1 MTQKAYLEMKPR
13 PEAQARWLAALAECG
28 WLAGAAHETVATAA
42 ALDRILA
49 EPVRARRS
57 VPHYN
62 SAAMDGIAVRAADTF
77 AAGDRHPVWLPVL
90 APGTPFADGGCY
102 AVNTGAPLPAGTDA
116 VVMIEHVV
124 YDGGR
129 AEVMAPAIPWQHVR
143 LIGEDLVE
151 HELILAE
158 DEPVTPE
165 AMAALLAAGVD
176 EVAVVARPRLAVI
189 PTGSELVATQA
200 ELAPGKILDVNS
212 HMLCA
217 AACQCGSEARRCG
230 IVPDDKTA
238 LQAAVKNALA
248 DSDLV
253 VVNAGTSAG
262 TEDHAWS
269 ALDTLG
275 RVLVHGIATKP
286 GKPVILALVDGKPV
300 VGLPGYPVSAKL
312 TFDLFVKPALYARQ
326 HKPLPKPGVLT
337 GKLAKTLPSEVGVEE
352 YLRVVTGDG
361 EDGKKIVPLG
371 RGAGMISS
379 LVRADGFL
387 TVPADCAGLAAGS
400 LVTVTL
406 SDRGLVEAPKLL
418 AVGSHDLA
426 LDLLGMH
433 LKRRCGARLA
443 CANVGS
449 SAGVLAI
456 RNGEAQLAGVH
467 ILDEATGTYNLPY
480 IRRMLAG
487 RSWQLVHLARR
498 EQGFLVRP
506 GNPKQIRR
514 IEDLFAPGVTFVNRQ
529 RGSGTRM
536 LLDHCLRQKDLPP
549 EKLNGYTKETATH
562 MAVAATVAA
571 GAADAG
577 LGIRAA
583 AVSLGL
589 DFVPLDY
596 ERYDLLVTLR
606 DEDPVFHALL
616 AVLRDEAF
624 HSQVEAMGGYDLA
637 AAGEVVGRSEV
648 GPLDTYEESG
658 VR

>member
-1 MTQKAYLEMKPR
+1 MKQKAYLEMKPR
-13 PEAQARWLAALAECG
+13 AEAQALWLAALKACG
-28 WLAGAAHETVATAA
+28 WLADAAMETVAAEA
-42 ALDRILA
+42 ALDRLLA

-77 AAGDRHPVWLPVL
+77 AAGDRHPVWLQVL
-90 APGTPFADGGCY
+90 APGSPFSAGGCY
-102 AVNTGAPLPAGTDA
+102 AVNTGAPLPDGTDA

-124 YDGGR
+124 YEGGR
-129 AEVMAPAIPWQHVR
+129 AELMAPATPWQHVR

-151 HELILAE
+151 NELILPE
-158 DEPVTPE
+158 HEPVTPE
-165 AMAALLAAGVD
+165 AIAALLAAGVD
-176 EVAVVARPRLAVI
+176 EVAVLARPRVAVI

-217 AACQCGSEARRCG
+217 AARQCGAAARRCD
-230 IVPDDKTA
+230 IAPDDKA
-238 LQAAVKNALA
+238 AIQAAVQKALA

-253 VVNAGTSAG
+253 LVNAGTSAG

-269 ALDTLG
+269 VLNSLG

-326 HKPLPKPGVLT
+326 RRQLPKPVLLE
-337 GKLAKTLPSEVGVEE
+337 GKLAKSLPSEVGVEE
-352 YLRVVTGDG
+352 YIRVVTGDG
-361 EDGKKIVPLG
+361 GGGKVVVPLG

-379 LVRADGFL
+379 LVRADGLL

-400 LVTVTL
+400 PVTVAL
-406 SDRGLVEAPKLL
+406 SAKGAVAAPKLL
-418 AVGSHDLA
+418 AIGSHDLA

-433 LKRRCGARLA
+433 LKRRCGAVLS

-449 SAGVLAI
+449 SAGVLAV
-456 RNGEAQLAGVH
+456 RNGEAQMAGVH
-467 ILDEATGTYNLPY
+467 ILDEATGAYNLPY
-480 IRRMLAG
+480 VRRMLAG
-487 RSWQLVHLARR
+487 RQWQLVHLARR
-498 EQGFLVRP
+498 EQGFLVQA
-506 GNPKQIRR
+506 GNPKQIHCV
-514 IEDLFAPGVTFVNRQ
+514 EDLFAPGVTYVNRQ

-536 LLDHCLRQKDLPP
+536 LLDHCLRQKGLAP
-549 EKLNGYTKETATH
+549 EKLDGYTKETATH

-596 ERYDLLVTLR
+596 EQYDLLVTLHE
-606 DEDPVFHALL
+606 EDPVFHALL
-616 AVLRDEAF
+616 AVLRDETF
-624 HSQVEAMGGYDLA
+624 RKQVEALGGYDLS
-637 AAGEVVGRSEV
+637 AAGEVLGRSAPKTE
-648 GPLDTYEESG
+648 
-658 VR
+658 